1 MKDIIAKSL
10 VLCVLCAVIIRL
22 ASPLQRNLKVAI
34 EKIVTVC
41 LRARSIH
48 LRNDESDTFTFANRG
63 S

>member
-1 MKDIIAKSL
+1 MKEIIAKSL
-10 VLCVLCAVIIRL
+10 VLCALCAVITRL
-22 ASPLQRNLKVAI
+22 ASPLRRNIKVVI

-48 LRNDESDTFTFANRG
+48 LRNDESDAFIFANRG